1 MNTGFYVSLT
11 LLLIAVGYGI
21 IKKKADRT
29 YWIASLGA
37 VMSNFLAHF
46 LFEAGGDL
54 GNPTGDGIIT
64 AMLRQTSNDGPSV
77 LIALP
82 FAIIL
87 GYVVPFYLA
96 RKILKNKANS

>member
-1 MNTGFYVSLT
+1 MYQIYYSTFA
-11 LLLIAVGYGI
+11 LLVVAVGYGV
-21 IKKKADRT
+21 IKKRTDRF
-29 YWIASLGA
+29 YWLASLGA
-37 VMSNFLAHF
+37 VISNFLAHF
-46 LFEAGGDL
+46 LFEAGGTL
-54 GNPTGDGIIT
+54 ENSTGDGIIT

-82 FAIIL
+82 FIIIL